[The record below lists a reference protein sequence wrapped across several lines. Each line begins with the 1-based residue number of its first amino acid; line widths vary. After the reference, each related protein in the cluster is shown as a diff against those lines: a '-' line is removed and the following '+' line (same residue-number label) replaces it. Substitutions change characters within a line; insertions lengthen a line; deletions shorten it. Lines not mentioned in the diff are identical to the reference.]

1 VQRRP
6 ATIRDIVDWAE
17 RYLDEQDLQRPHL
30 VGHSM
35 GGFVAIEL
43 ARRGRAASVCALSP
57 GGFWSSGDGLRKRT
71 MAKVTNGAGIARL
84 TRPIAPLP
92 LKSATLRRLWFRGA
106 AAEHGDRITAQR
118 GLEIIDDYL
127 GCTVYNEI
135 FSTDEEQIAPLDPLP
150 CPITLAWSE
159 KDAMLPVAS
168 YGPNARKRLPQ
179 ATFEI
184 LPDVGHDPMM
194 DDPSLVAHTIL
205 ACTGAATN

>member
-1 VQRRP
+1 
-6 ATIRDIVDWAE
+6 
-17 RYLDEQDLQRPHL
+17 
-30 VGHSM
+30 
-35 GGFVAIEL
+35 
-43 ARRGRAASVCALSP
+43 
-57 GGFWSSGDGLRKRT
+57 
-71 MAKVTNGAGIARL
+71 MAKVTNSAGMARL

-118 GLEIIDDYL
+118 GLEIVDDYL

-205 ACTGAATN
+205 ACTGATKN